1 MIFELDLALG
11 EMRDALTSTDSA
23 TYFLPSVV
31 FPALQAYM
39 DNHFAPFFD
48 KLGPTSSI
56 RTAVLSS
63 LTALGAKLNAFNV
76 VLRRLED
83 TDMAAGVRAE
93 RK

>member
-1 MIFELDLALG
+1 MP
-11 EMRDALTSTDSA
+11 SPPDSA
-23 TYFLPSVV
+23 TYYLPSVV

-48 KLGPTSSI
+48 KLVPTSSI
-56 RTAVLSS
+56 RAAVLGS
-63 LTALGAKLNAFNV
+63 LTALGAKLAAFNL
-76 VLRRLED
+76 VLKGLED